1 MQKKL
6 RLFIMVTMF
15 TLISSGL
22 ELTIL
27 HNAFTRDKAQAE
39 VTAELHREKN
49 SNPVGAY
56 AGHYKEVRQIEYDA
70 YQTVMELT
78 TSDSGYNNTVN
89 KLRELSQRSSRLS
102 STINKDCDKA
112 YINYRNAGNDIC
124 YRLLE
129 SANKM
134 KSGLEYILEM
144 ESQTYPKDNAVII
157 TLYATNKDVKTSSDM
172 ATEAFDI
179 MRGYTN
185 ENDLDI
191 EKYISKMYWESKDLL
206 LDLKE
211 KIDKNQL
218 DQQRQKEQIRE
229 DASIL
234 WNSSS
239 TY

>member
-1 MQKKL
+1 
-6 RLFIMVTMF
+6 MF

-27 HNAFTRDKAQAE
+27 HNTFTRDKAQAE
-39 VTAELHREKN
+39 VTEKLYREKN
-49 SNPVGAY
+49 SDPVGAY
-56 AGHYKEVRQIEYDA
+56 AEHYKDIRQIEYDA
-70 YQTVMELT
+70 YQTVKELT
-78 TSDSGYNNTVN
+78 TRDSSYNNTSN
-89 KLRELSQRSSRLS
+89 KLRELAQSSSRLS
-102 STINKDCDKA
+102 SIINKDCDKA
-112 YINYRNAGNDIC
+112 YVNYRNTGNDIC

-134 KSGLEYILEM
+134 KSGLEYISEM
-144 ESQTYPKDNAVII
+144 ELKTYPKDNTVII
-157 TLYATNKDVKTSSDM
+157 TLYATNKDIKTSSDM

-179 MRGYTN
+179 MRSYAN
-185 ENDLDI
+185 NNDLDI
-191 EKYISKMYWESKDLL
+191 EKYISKTYWESKDLL

-211 KIDKNQL
+211 KIDKQQL

-229 DASIL
+229 DVSIL